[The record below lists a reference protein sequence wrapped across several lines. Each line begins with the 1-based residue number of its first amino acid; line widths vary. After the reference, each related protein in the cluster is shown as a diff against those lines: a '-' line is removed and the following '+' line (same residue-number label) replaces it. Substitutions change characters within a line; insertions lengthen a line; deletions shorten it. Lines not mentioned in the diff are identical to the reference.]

1 MRPVDV
7 FLVFGLLN
15 ARAEGY
21 ETMAVRNYSHAGGV
35 GTQAYRYG
43 QYAIGEYNPVF
54 DSQTE

>member
-15 ARAEGY
+15 ARGR
-21 ETMAVRNYSHAGGV
+21 TFIILLFVV
-35 GTQAYRYG
+35 CL
-43 QYAIGEYNPVF
+43 IVFDYNPVF